1 MRQRLQDRQ
10 TDKQGG
16 SEEESPWLDQ
26 HTSMCAADMCSA
38 SQLMM
43 RANDHHNLKD
53 TRKQH
58 LKIYQRRMR
67 RKGIFSAEDDEAPVL
82 ILQPPG
88 SPLPDTF
95 HLDHRIFD
103 KIDAV

>member
-1 MRQRLQDRQ
+1 MR
-10 TDKQGG
+10 
-16 SEEESPWLDQ
+16 P
-26 HTSMCAADMCSA
+26 ADMCSA
-38 SQLMM
+38 PQLMM

-58 LKIYQRRMR
+58 LKVYQQRMR
-67 RKGIFSAEDDEAPVL
+67 RQKGIFSAEDDEATVL

-95 HLDHRIFD
+95 HLDHIIFD